1 MGTGIGYRVKH
12 FTGENILIYDIL
24 YESLFS
30 KQQVVPHI
38 ALNKTCSTVYYY
50 YPACIH
56 RSKVIG
62 SVILVVDANELY
74 MVVHYC
80 GNNRAVHAGY
90 VLYGALIM

>member
-1 MGTGIGYRVKH
+1 M
-12 FTGENILIYDIL
+12 

-38 ALNKTCSTVYYY
+38 ALNITCSTVLYYVYY

-62 SVILVVDANELY
+62 SVILVVDANELS

-80 GNNRAVHAGY
+80 GNNRAVHVGY

>member
-1 MGTGIGYRVKH
+1 MGTGIGYRAKH
-12 FTGENILIYDIL
+12 FTGENILNYNIL

-38 ALNKTCSTVYYY
+38 ALNITCSTVYY

-62 SVILVVDANELY
+62 SVILVVHANELS

-80 GNNRAVHAGY
+80 GNNRAVHVGY